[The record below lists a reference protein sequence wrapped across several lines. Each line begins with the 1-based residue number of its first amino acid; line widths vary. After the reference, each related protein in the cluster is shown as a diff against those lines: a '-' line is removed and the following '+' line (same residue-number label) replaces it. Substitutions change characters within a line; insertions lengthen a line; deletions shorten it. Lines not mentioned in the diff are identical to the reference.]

1 MLKYLPAT
9 TAHPDVLVGLDTRDD
24 AGVFQ
29 ISESLAMIQTVD
41 FFTPIVDDPYD
52 FGQIAAANSL
62 SDIYAMGGTPR
73 TALNILGFPQGIVPQ
88 ESIARIIQG
97 GYDKATEAGVAI
109 LGGHSVKDPEL
120 KYGMAVT
127 GFINPQHL
135 RRNSTARVGD
145 ALVLTKP
152 VGTGILTT
160 ALKNEK
166 LPDDI
171 LQHITAAMK
180 QLNQAAAETMQHYE
194 AHACTDVTGY
204 GLLGHLFEMTE
215 SSRVTARVFAHR
227 VPLLPEVEHFA
238 AAGNIPGG
246 LKENRKYLM
255 PHLRIAADIDE
266 VTVNI
271 LNDPQTSGGLLI
283 ALPQQQAEALI
294 AELRRAH
301 QIDAALIGEI
311 GEKSGCAIEVV

>member
-1 MLKYLPAT
+1 MLKYLPAN

-29 ISESLAMIQTVD
+29 ISDSLAMIQTVD

-52 FGQIAAANSL
+52 YGQIAAANSL

-73 TALNILGFPQGIVPQ
+73 TALNILGFPQGTVPK

-97 GYDKATEAGVAI
+97 GYDKALEAGVAI

-127 GFINPQHL
+127 GFIDPKQL
-135 RRNSTARVGD
+135 RRNSTARAGD
-145 ALVLTKP
+145 GLVLTKP
-152 VGTGILTT
+152 LGTGILTT
-160 ALKNEK
+160 ALKSEK

-171 LQHITAAMK
+171 LQHITAVMK
-180 QLNQAAAETMQHYE
+180 QLNRDAAEIMQRYDT
-194 AHACTDVTGY
+194 HACTDVTGY

-215 SSRVTARVFAHR
+215 SSRVTARVFARR
-227 VPLLPEVEHFA
+227 VPLLPDVALFA

-255 PHLRIAADIDE
+255 PHLRIAPDVDE
-266 VTVNI
+266 VTINI

-283 ALPQQQAEALI
+283 ALPQQQADDLI
-294 AELRRAH
+294 AELRRVH
-301 QIDAALIGEI
+301 QIDAAMIGEI
-311 GEKSGCAIEVV
+311 CEKSGCAIEVV